1 MAVLFFSIS
10 ILNPVFVHQVIP
22 HFYKTVSSHKNKDV
36 EGGKSALE
44 TLHKNVETWVEGK
57 LGDGPFFGGAE
68 PNVSD
73 ILIFPWLNR
82 IEFLNRM

>member
-1 MAVLFFSIS
+1 MILCFFLS
-10 ILNPVFVHQVIP
+10 ILNPVPVLQIIP
-22 HFYKTVSSHKNKDV
+22 AFYKAFGSHKNKDV

-73 ILIFPWLNR
+73 ILIFPFLNR
-82 IEFLNRM
+82 VEFLNRM